1 MVDKSKY
8 ALLLFLLA
16 LFLSVAAL
24 EKDESITIKASV
36 RVRSTGQNFTIH
48 CKSKDDDLGVHTIW
62 PNDVYTFE
70 FHNNVWGTTHF

>member
-8 ALLLFLLA
+8 ALLLLLLA

-36 RVRSTGQNFTIH
+36 RVRSMLSSGQNFTIH
-48 CKSKDDDLGVHTIW
+48 CKSKDDDTIW

-70 FHNNVWGTTHF
+70 FHNNVWGTTLF